1 MNVASNPAVL
11 YSAGVNAR
19 IRYAPVQVQIIPMN
33 RQSSDFVIDLRLSS
47 NTFVSAIAVIPFFY
61 T

>member
-1 MNVASNPAVL
+1 MNVASKPAVL
-11 YSAGVNAR
+11 YLAGVNSR
-19 IRYAPVQVQIIPMN
+19 IRYAPVHVQIIPMN
-33 RQSSDFVIDLRLSS
+33 RQRSDLAIDLRLSS